1 MYQEQLIILP
11 SLIRRKQMICEPAH
25 ITQKRVAQTGG
36 FANCEHSAVST
47 CCSAALLTPHLS
59 PNANS
64 RTQLDNWIQL
74 AFLTDIQ
81 LHDTEERS
89 CKSHGR
95 IQLLLQDPRQDP
107 LLVHHGYSH
116 LCKSRNL
123 ILVELYENLSLPF
136 SVSSQ
141 QPCQQGLPQHK
152 GPGKNIN

>member
-1 MYQEQLIILP
+1 M
-11 SLIRRKQMICEPAH
+11 
-25 ITQKRVAQTGG
+25 QTGG

-47 CCSAALLTPHLS
+47 CCSAALLAPHLS
-59 PNANS
+59 PNAHS
-64 RTQLDNWIQL
+64 RTQLDGWDNWIQL

-107 LLVHHGYSH
+107 FFVHHGYSY
-116 LCKSRNL
+116 LCKSGNL
-123 ILVELYENLSLPF
+123 ILVDIYENLLLPF
-136 SVSSQ
+136 SASSQ
-141 QPCQQGLPQHK
+141 QLCQQGLPQHK